1 MASLALEKI
10 ICIHVYYSFIFMK
23 GYVYFDNFYDA
34 APINAAFSI
43 YEMIVSV

>member
-1 MASLALEKI
+1 
-10 ICIHVYYSFIFMK
+10 MK

-43 YEMIVSV
+43 YETIVSV